1 MKFGDLHPSPQKL
14 TPHLISVVV
23 CTDGRLESLKAL
35 HASLYRQTHSGFEIV
50 YVVGPTNDGSWE
62 AVSEWVETAGV
73 KAARCPV
80 LNLSRARNIGITLA
94 AGELIAFVDD
104 DALPEPEW
112 LVNLAAVFDV
122 EDVGGAGGAVLD
134 PTGID
139 YQFRFSAVDRLGGS
153 HHGFDAPPDEGAY
166 PHSELFPHVM
176 GANCMFRREALV
188 EIGGFDEEFE
198 YYLDETDVCCRL
210 IDAGYQIR
218 QVEDAPM
225 HHKFLRNNLRNEAK
239 ILLKRYPIL
248 KNKVYFA
255 LLNSLDDAPLEETLA
270 RLRSF
275 FEEHRQDLIDHH
287 VNGRTPPTA
296 IREFEADA
304 ERAWRDG
311 LSRGLSGQRQLAS
324 PEHFAS
330 PPLFQS
336 FSGSRRHAERSGVVY
351 VGVEGEET
359 EVMGEAQRLA
369 AIGLDVH
376 VILVAAARDDVS
388 FVDGIWIRRRTSRYA
403 PMSKDALHWDVPEP
417 FWRLMA
423 AVSNEIARMERLR
436 PIDEVI
442 DMTGLALV
450 AGLVWEGRTGVRVS
464 ISDGPVE
471 LPSIL
476 LADANLTKSSG
487 RLIAGLHAIVE
498 AASGTTGERAA
509 FANA

>member
-1 MKFGDLHPSPQKL
+1 MMLGDIHLSPQKR

-23 CTDGRLESLKAL
+23 CTDGRLESLEAL
-35 HASLYRQTHSGFEIV
+35 HASLYRQTHSGFEII

-62 AVSEWVETAGV
+62 AVCDWIDTAGV
-73 KAARCPV
+73 KAARCPA
-80 LNLSRARNIGITLA
+80 LNLSQSRNIGISLA
-94 AGELIAFVDD
+94 AGELIAFIDD

-166 PHSELFPHVM
+166 PHSALFPHVM
-176 GANCMFRREALV
+176 GANCMFRRDALV

-218 QVEDAPM
+218 QVEDAPV
-225 HHKFLRNNLRNEAK
+225 HHKFLRNNLRNDAK

-255 LLNSLDDAPLEETLA
+255 LLNALDDAPLEETLSQ
-270 RLRSF
+270 LRRF
-275 FEEHRQDLIDHH
+275 FDDHRRDLIDHH
-287 VNGRTPPTA
+287 DSGRTPPTA

-311 LSRGLSGQRQLAS
+311 LSRGLRAERQLARPSQLAS
-324 PEHFAS
+324 P
-330 PPLFQS
+330 PPFKS
-336 FSGSRRHAERSGVVY
+336 FSGSRRHADRSTVAY
-351 VGVEGEET
+351 VGVEGSEAA
-359 EVMGEAQRLA
+359 VMSEAQHLA

-376 VILVAAARDDVS
+376 VILVGAAHDDVS
-388 FVDGIWIRRRTSRYA
+388 FVDGVWVRRRTSRYA
-403 PMSKDALHWDVPEP
+403 PITREARRWDVPEP
-417 FWRLMA
+417 FWLLMA
-423 AVSNEIARMERLR
+423 AVTNEIERMERLR
-436 PIDEVI
+436 PIDEVV
-442 DMTGLALV
+442 DVSGLGLV

-464 ISDGPVE
+464 IPDSPAQ
-471 LPSIL
+471 LPRAL
-476 LADANLTKSSG
+476 LADGNLTKTSA
-487 RLIAGLHAIVE
+487 RLIAGLNAMIE
-498 AASGTTGERAA
+498 ATSAAPRGRAEL
-509 FANA
+509 ANV